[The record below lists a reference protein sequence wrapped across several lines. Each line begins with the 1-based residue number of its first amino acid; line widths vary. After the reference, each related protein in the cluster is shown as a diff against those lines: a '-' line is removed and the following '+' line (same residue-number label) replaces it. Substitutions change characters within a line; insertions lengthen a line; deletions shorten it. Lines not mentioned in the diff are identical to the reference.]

1 MRWLASIA
9 VPLIGG
15 LATAV
20 GRHPTLPSE
29 LLLAIVGLIVLWI
42 VRDYGL
48 QKSRK
53 QASDVE

>member
-15 LATAV
+15 LAAAV
-20 GRHPTLPSE
+20 GRRPTLPGE
-29 LLLAIVGLIVLWI
+29 LLLAIVGLTVLWI

-48 QKSRK
+48 QRK
-53 QASDVE
+53 PRKRAGRR